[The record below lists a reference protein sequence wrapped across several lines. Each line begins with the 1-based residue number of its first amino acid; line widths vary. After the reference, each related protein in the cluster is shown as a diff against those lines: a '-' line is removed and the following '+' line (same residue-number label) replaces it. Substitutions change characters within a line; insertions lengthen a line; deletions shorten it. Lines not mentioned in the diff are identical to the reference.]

1 MSALTTSYPHCTI
14 GFSHCNKATTTTK
27 TLSDC
32 KGLSKLSL
40 FTDGMIIYVE
50 NATTSTKKAINKFS
64 KSVGRYVTK
73 DVYELYCETK

>member
-1 MSALTTSYPHCTI
+1 MSALTTSYPHRTI
-14 GFSHCNKATTTTK
+14 GFSHCNKATTTK

-50 NATTSTKKAINKFS
+50 NATTSTKKASNKFS